1 MDDEMEL
8 MNSWMKDVR
17 GFDDMSISHWNLLSL
32 QIRMVNDEWLAVLD
46 VHVTANY
53 GSCFRLVSAG
63 KHSTFRFDG
72 S

>member
-1 MDDEMEL
+1 
-8 MNSWMKDVR
+8 
-17 GFDDMSISHWNLLSL
+17 MSISHWNLLSL